1 MTTQLAGSE
10 ATRDTLLVGIGGCS
24 SSGKS
29 TLAKLAVQ
37 VLEGA
42 VLVHQDDFYKH
53 DNEIPFDEEYQ
64 VANWDAPEAL
74 DMAQFE
80 RELDHIRATGQPAAK
95 LVHNG
100 NIDDV
105 GKFGISEEYLE
116 GLRRRYRGRISRQ
129 VVLVDGFMLYHDDRV
144 AARFDCRLLVRAP
157 YATMKA
163 RRAARAGY
171 KTLDSFWQ
179 DPPFYFDQFVYKS
192 YAATHARLFRNGDVE
207 DRLVAPHIQ
216 DICNGDEVQI
226 TCVLEQVLQAIVAAQ
241 C

>member
-1 MTTQLAGSE
+1 MTSQLAGFKG
-10 ATRDTLLVGIGGCS
+10 TRGTLLVGIGGCS

-29 TLAKLAVQ
+29 TIAKLAVQ
-37 VLEGA
+37 VLEDA
-42 VLVHQDDFYKH
+42 VLVHQDDFYRH
-53 DNEIPFDEEYQ
+53 DDEVPFDEEYQ
-64 VANWDAPEAL
+64 IGNWDVPEAL

-80 RELDHIRATGQPAAK
+80 RELDHIRATGRPAAK

-116 GLRRRYRGRISRQ
+116 ELRRRYRGRISQ
-129 VVLVDGFMLYHDDRV
+129 PVVLVDGFMLYHDDKV

-163 RRAARAGY
+163 RRASRGGY

-179 DPPFYFDQFVYKS
+179 DPPFYFDKFVYKS
-192 YAATHARLFRNGDVE
+192 YAATHARLFRNCDVE
-207 DRLVAPHIQ
+207 DRLVAPDVQEIY
-216 DICNGDEVQI
+216 NGDEAQI
-226 TCVLEQVLQAIVAAQ
+226 TCVLEQVLDAIAAAQ